1 MNPNN
6 PNRPRQNLP
15 PNQNIPQ
22 NPRQGQPMNPRP
34 PQNVQRPMP
43 PRQPVQRPA
52 PTQQRPAQHTQQY
65 IPQSRYPAV
74 RHRTRRQSQRAAFLT
89 VLAVIILAMLMISLL
104 IFAARCATGQLGGD
118 EFDDT
123 TPVVP
128 GIVTTDPALD
138 TTTAPI
144 ETEPETTALAATYE
158 YAEKTAEDVHRGY
171 LILVNYQHEFSFD
184 AGFNIKSIY
193 AHKNK
198 CYKVRDT
205 LVTFDYTGIQWMN
218 KMFEAF
224 EAETGKHDI
233 LINSSVRTLEEQQ
246 EIYDFRVDQYG
257 EEYAELFVSKPGY
270 SEHHTGLACDLTI
283 FNDKGEASTFTK
295 NPEYSDW
302 MTANAHKY
310 GFILRYPA
318 DKTDITKIGYE
329 DWHYRYVGRPHA
341 YYMMK
346 NNLCLEE
353 YIELLKSHPFDKPLV
368 IDDDEGTT
376 WQVYYIPEDA
386 SGTTQVPVPKY
397 MSYNVSGNNVDGFIV
412 TMR

>member
-1 MNPNN
+1 
-6 PNRPRQNLP
+6 
-15 PNQNIPQ
+15 
-22 NPRQGQPMNPRP
+22 MNPRP
-34 PQNVQRPMP
+34 PQNPPAGQRPIPPRPQQSPQPGQRPPQARPQMPQRPPQQRPM
-43 PRQPVQRPA
+43 QP
-52 PTQQRPAQHTQQY
+52 QQY
-65 IPQSRYPAV
+65 VPQSRYPAV
-74 RHRTRRQSQRAAFLT
+74 RHRSRWQARRSAFLT

-104 IFAARCATGQLGGD
+104 IFAARCATGQLGGE

-123 TPVVP
+123 TPAVP
-128 GIVTTDPALD
+128 GVSVTDQMQD
-138 TTTAPI
+138 TTTAPP

-158 YAEKTAEDVHRGY
+158 YASKTAEDVHRGY
-171 LILVNYQHEFSFD
+171 LILVNYQHEFTFD

-193 AHKNK
+193 AQKNK

-224 EAETGKHDI
+224 ETETGKHDI
-233 LINSSVRTLEEQQ
+233 LINSSVRTMEEQQ
-246 EIYDFRVDQYG
+246 ALYDYRVDQYG
-257 EEYAELFVSKPGY
+257 EEYAELFVSKPGH
-270 SEHHTGLACDLTI
+270 SEHHTGLACDMTI
-283 FNDKGEASTFTK
+283 FNDKGEASTFTQ
-295 NPEYSDW
+295 NPEYSEW
-302 MTANAHKY
+302 MEANAHKF

-318 DKTDITKIGYE
+318 DKTEITKIGYE
-329 DWHYRYVGRPHA
+329 DWHFRYVGRPHA

-353 YIELLKSHPFDKPLV
+353 YIELLKSHPFDRPLV

-397 MSYNVSGNNVDGFIV
+397 MSFNVSGNNVDGFIV